1 MSSPIITFTDAIIH
15 LLTNEFTDKENFIL
29 SKIEQFLREKELIVN
44 KIPDE
49 FFSSEKIIIDEYER
63 VFIREEE
70 QDEVV

>member
-1 MSSPIITFTDAIIH
+1 

-63 VFIREEE
+63 VFIREED

>member
-1 MSSPIITFTDAIIH
+1 M
-15 LLTNEFTDKENFIL
+15 LTNEFTDKENFIL
-29 SKIEQFLREKELIVN
+29 PKIEQFLREKELIVN

-63 VFIREEE
+63 VFIREED